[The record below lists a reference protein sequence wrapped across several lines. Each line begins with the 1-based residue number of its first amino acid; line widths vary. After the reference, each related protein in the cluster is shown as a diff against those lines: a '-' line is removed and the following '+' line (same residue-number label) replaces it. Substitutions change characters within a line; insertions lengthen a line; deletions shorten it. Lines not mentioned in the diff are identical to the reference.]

1 MKLNPSVHL
10 NFKKYISDEAKLKKL
25 LDDKHF
31 LFSKEK
37 MINELDLL
45 RELKI
50 KYFNTSA
57 NSDVYSDNRDD
68 IEFSK
73 ELAKYLSNHP
83 DIELSSLHYVGSVF
97 ELDEMRNNKIL
108 EQMERVVELFKTCK
122 PRVIVAHPG
131 VFGDGGFKCNLPR
144 YQEAVSILGERAVLE
159 RVASNFRFFGKI
171 AAKYNIKIAIEN
183 IYKGRVYSKIS
194 DLKAL
199 VDLVNLDNVGFCLD
213 IGHANYE
220 GIDIKQTINSLGY
233 KLYDVHITDN
243 FGDKDGHLPVGF
255 GSINWVE
262 VCKDL
267 MNVKYDGCAEFEF
280 FGWPGHDLKNSI
292 YLSIEMWKTIMH
304 IVENDYS
311 YFEFL
316 G

>member
-1 MKLNPSVHL
+1 MKLNPSIHL
-10 NFKKYISDEAKLKKL
+10 NFKKYINDEARQKKL
-25 LDDKHF
+25 VDDKHF
-31 LFSKEK
+31 VFSKDK

-45 RELKI
+45 RKLKI

-57 NSDVYSDNRDD
+57 NSDVYSDNKDD
-68 IEFSK
+68 IIFSK
-73 ELAKYLSNHP
+73 ELSKYLAKYP
-83 DIELSSLHYVGSVF
+83 EIQLSSLHYVGSVF
-97 ELDEMRNNKIL
+97 EIDEEKNNKIL
-108 EQMERVVELFKTCK
+108 EQMERVVELFKNCHPK
-122 PRVIVAHPG
+122 VIVAHPG
-131 VFGDGGFKCNLPR
+131 VFGDGGFKYNLPR
-144 YQEAVSILGERAVLE
+144 YQEAVNKLGERAVME
-159 RVASNFRFFGKI
+159 KVANNFRFFGKI

-199 VDLVNLDNVGFCLD
+199 VDLVDLENVGFCLD

-220 GIDIKQTINSLGY
+220 GIDIKKTINSLAY

-255 GSINWVE
+255 GSINWIE

-267 MNVKYDGCAEFEF
+267 IDVNYDGCAEFEF
-280 FGWPGHDLKNSI
+280 FGWPGYDLKESI
-292 YLSIEMWKTIMH
+292 YLSVQMWKTIMH
-304 IVENDYS
+304 IVEHDYN
-311 YFEFL
+311 YFDFL